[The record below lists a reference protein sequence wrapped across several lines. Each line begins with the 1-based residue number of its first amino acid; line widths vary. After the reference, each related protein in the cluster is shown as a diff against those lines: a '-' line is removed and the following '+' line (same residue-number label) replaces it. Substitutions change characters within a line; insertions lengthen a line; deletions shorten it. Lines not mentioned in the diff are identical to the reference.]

1 MPLSLDILSYIVYAL
16 AVLIAV
22 VFVLLIRNE
31 MRLRRLLQGKSAR
44 TLEDTIKHLDKN
56 LKNLTI
62 FKEEAEKRLK
72 KNEGELLKT
81 IQSVGIVR
89 FNPFKGTSGSNQSFV
104 IALLNKKGD
113 GVVFSS
119 IYSREHVS
127 VFAKPIEN
135 KVSEYDLS
143 KEEKEAIAIAS
154 NSQ

>member
-16 AVLIAV
+16 AVLLAV
-22 VFVLLIRNE
+22 VFALLIRNE
-31 MRLRRLLQGKSAR
+31 GRLKRLLQGKGTE

-56 LKNLTI
+56 IKNLTM
-62 FKEEAEKRLK
+62 FKEEAEKQIK

-81 IQSVGIVR
+81 IQGIGIVR

-143 KEEKEAIAIAS
+143 KEEQEAIVIAS
-154 NSQ
+154 NLQ